1 MKKRLAAVILSLIIA
16 LSFTSCCIQ
25 SVDDY
30 YSSSSDS
37 SKNDSTAQAYASISI
52 DCKTILDNYDDLDEN
67 LRNEK
72 YVPKDG
78 MILEKTE
85 YPIEEGDTAFS
96 ILQKAVKDKRIQME
110 FQGADQN
117 SLGSVYVQG
126 INYLYE
132 FSCGELSGWFYSVN
146 GDFGNVSAAD
156 YEIKDGDYVK
166 WQYTCN
172 LGIDLGADI
181 ME

>member
-1 MKKRLAAVILSLIIA
+1 MKKRLTALFLSLA
-16 LSFTSCCIQ
+16 LILCFASCSIQ
-25 SVDDY
+25 SVDEY
-30 YSSSSDS
+30 YSSSEE
-37 SKNDSTAQAYASISI
+37 STSGSYAAISI
-52 DCKTILDNYDDLDEN
+52 DCKTILDNYDDLDDN
-67 LRNEK
+67 LKDEK

-78 MILEKTE
+78 IILEKTE
-85 YPIEEGDTAFS
+85 YPIDEDDTAFS
-96 ILQKAVKDKRIQME
+96 ILQKATKDKHIQME

-156 YEIKDGDYVK
+156 YKIKDGDYVK
-166 WQYTCN
+166 WQYTCE
-172 LGIDLGADI
+172 LGIDLGAEI

>member
-1 MKKRLAAVILSLIIA
+1 MKKRLTALIMSIA
-16 LSFTSCCIQ
+16 LILCFTACSIQ

-30 YSSSSDS
+30 YSSSSE
-37 SKNDSTAQAYASISI
+37 SKSGSYAAISI
-52 DCKTILDNYDDLDEN
+52 DCKTILDNYDKLDEN
-67 LRNEK
+67 LKSEK

-78 MILEKTE
+78 IILEKTE
-85 YPIEEGDTAFS
+85 YPIQDGDTAFS

-110 FQGADQN
+110 FQGAEQN

-132 FSCGELSGWFYSVN
+132 FSCGELSGWSYSVN
-146 GDFGNVSAAD
+146 GEFGNASANE
-156 YEIKDGDYVK
+156 YKLKDGDYVK

-172 LGIDLGADI
+172 LGVDLGAEI
-181 ME
+181 N